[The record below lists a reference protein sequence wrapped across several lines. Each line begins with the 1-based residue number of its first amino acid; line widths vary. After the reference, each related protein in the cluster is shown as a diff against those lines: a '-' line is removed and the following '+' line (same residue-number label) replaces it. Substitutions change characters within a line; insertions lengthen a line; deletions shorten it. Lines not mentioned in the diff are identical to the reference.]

1 MPGYSTPDYSTAIVD
16 WHSHET
22 TIRSIRRSVFM
33 LEQGVCE
40 ALEIDPHDCR
50 YTHALA
56 RDDDSNGIATG
67 RLQVN
72 RADGQIGRMAVLRAW
87 RGRGVGSAIL
97 NRLLA
102 AAEARDLKRVALHA
116 QLHAKSFYAE
126 RGFVEF
132 GGVFME
138 ANIEHI
144 KMTRVLP

>member
-1 MPGYSTPDYSTAIVD
+1 MPGYSTTIVD

-56 RDDDSNGIATG
+56 RDDDANGIATG

-102 AAEARDLKRVALHA
+102 AAEARDLKRNRAACPVPREIILC
-116 QLHAKSFYAE
+116 
-126 RGFVEF
+126 RTGFC
-132 GGVFME
+132 
-138 ANIEHI
+138 
-144 KMTRVLP
+144 